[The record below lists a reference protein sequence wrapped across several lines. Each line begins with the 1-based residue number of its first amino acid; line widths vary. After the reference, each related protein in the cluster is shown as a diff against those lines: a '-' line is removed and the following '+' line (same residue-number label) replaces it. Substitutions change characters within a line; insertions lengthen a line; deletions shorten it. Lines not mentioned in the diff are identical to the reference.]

1 MPKRTDIQSILIIGS
16 GPIVIGQA
24 CEFDYSGT
32 QACRVLKDEGYR
44 VILANSNP
52 ATIMT
57 DPDFADA
64 TYVEPLTWEVLA
76 AIIEREQPDAVLPTL
91 GGQTG
96 LNLGM
101 ELFEKGL
108 IGVPGAPEM
117 IGADAEAIATAEDRQ
132 RFKEAMLEIGL
143 DVPRSGI
150 AHTMDEARSVV
161 DEIGLPV
168 IIRPAYILG
177 GRGTGIAHTATEFE
191 KVASNGLAASP
202 ISEILVEQSIVG
214 WKEYELEVMRD
225 HADNCVIICGIEN
238 VDAMGVHTGDSITVA
253 PIQTLTDVEY
263 QEMRNAAFKCIRR
276 VGVETGG
283 SNVQFAVH
291 PETGRQVVIEM
302 NPRVSRSSAL
312 ASKATGFPI
321 AKIAA
326 KLAIGYRLDEIPND
340 ITVPDASEATGVA
353 AVLDRRLT
361 PDLGTRYATPAAFEP
376 VIDYVVTKIPRW
388 AFEKLPGTSGVLGTQ
403 MQSVGEAMSIGRT
416 FPESLQKGLRSLEQG
431 RLGLN
436 CDPGELEHSPAR
448 MSDDEL
454 LAQVAIPTPQRLFLV
469 GEALARPTITLEQ
482 VHDASHI
489 DPWFLDQMSIITEER
504 AVLAQITMD
513 QLDPRGWKRAKQ
525 LGFSD
530 GQLAYL
536 WGTDEA
542 SVRFARIAAGV
553 RPTYKTVDTCA
564 AEFAA
569 ETPYHYSTWEDE
581 SEVRESDR
589 QKVIILGSGPNRIGQ
604 GIEFDYCCVHA
615 SFSLRDAGF
624 ETIMVNCNPET
635 VSTDYDTSDRLYFE
649 PLTKE
654 DVLNVIDAE
663 QPHRVIVSLG
673 GQTPLK
679 LAGEIPQE
687 LVAGT
692 SPDSIDAAEDRE
704 RWNAICNE
712 LEIPQ
717 PPGGTAVDLNQA
729 LAISDEIG
737 FPVLV
742 RPSYVLG
749 GRAMQIVHDREQ
761 LTDAMEELAG
771 FGSLGKEG
779 GLSAERPVLVDRFL
793 ADATEVDVDAIRD
806 HTGEVL
812 IGGVM
817 EHVEE
822 AGVHSGDSACAI
834 PPQTLPSWIV
844 EVIEAYTASIANRLN
859 VQGLINVQ
867 FAVAGTT
874 VYVIEANPRASRTV
888 PFVAKATGVPL
899 AKVATRVMLG
909 ATLAEL
915 RADGLL
921 GEPIRGH
928 VAVKE
933 AVLPFTRFPDVDPAL
948 GPEMRSTGEVM
959 GIDST
964 FGKAFYKAELA
975 AGTELP
981 STPESGMVFL
991 SLADPD
997 KPAGLVVAQR
1007 CRAVGLGI
1015 AATAGTSAYLAKF
1028 GLDVDEVVAKVDN
1041 TGELKDSAE
1050 GRSTAPELIEQG
1062 KISFVVNTPRGR
1074 GARSDGQTIRKAASM
1089 HRVSC
1094 VTTVDAALAA
1104 AQGLGEQ
1111 QPGVALSVQPL
1122 QQYHT
1127 AGQGESTA
1135 ATSGA

>member
-1 MPKRTDIQSILIIGS
+1 MPKRTDLESILIIGS

-32 QACRVLKDEGYR
+32 QACRVLKEEGYR

-64 TYVEPLTWEVLA
+64 TYIEPLTWEVVA
-76 AIIEREQPDAVLPTL
+76 AIIDKEQPDAVLPTL

-96 LNLGM
+96 LNLAM
-101 ELFEKGL
+101 ELFERGL
-108 IGVPGAPEM
+108 IGVPGKPEM
-117 IGADAEAIATAEDRQ
+117 IGANAEAIDTAENRNK
-132 RFKEAMLEIGL
+132 FKVAMTEIGL
-143 DVPRSGI
+143 ESCRSAI
-150 AHTMDEARSVV
+150 AHTMGEAYRAVK
-161 DEIGLPV
+161 EIGLPI

-177 GRGTGIAHTATEFE
+177 GRGTGIAWTMDEFAE
-191 KVASNGLAASP
+191 AAQVGLDASP
-202 ISEILVEQSIVG
+202 ISEILIEESIVG

-238 VDAMGVHTGDSITVA
+238 VDPMGVHTGDSITVA

-263 QEMRNAAFKCIRR
+263 QQMRDAAIACIRR

-283 SNVQFAVH
+283 SNVQFAVD
-291 PETGRQVVIEM
+291 PATGRQVVIEM

-326 KLAIGYRLDEIPND
+326 KLAIGYTLDEIPND
-340 ITVPDASEATGVA
+340 ITATQEMS
-353 AVLDRRLT
+353 
-361 PDLGTRYATPAAFEP
+361 TPASFEP
-376 VIDYVVTKIPRW
+376 AIDYVVTKIPRW
-388 AFEKLPGTSGVLGTQ
+388 AFEKLPGTTGVLGTQ
-403 MQSVGEAMSIGRT
+403 MQAVGEVMAIGRT
-416 FPESLQKGLRSLEQG
+416 FPESLQKALRSLEEG
-431 RLGLN
+431 RYGLN
-436 CDPGELEHSPAR
+436 CDPGEERYAAEYPEDADLLTQACVPTPDR
-448 MSDDEL
+448 ILQVGEL
-454 LAQVAIPTPQRLFLV
+454 LHRGMTVDEI
-469 GEALARPTITLEQ
+469 
-482 VHDASHI
+482 HDATKI
-489 DPWFLDQMSIITEER
+489 DVWFLDQMSIIIEER
-504 AVLAQITMD
+504 HALAELGMEAMT
-513 QLDPRGWKRAKQ
+513 PRSWKRAKQ
-525 LGFSD
+525 IGFAD
-530 GQLAYL
+530 AQLAYL
-536 WGTDEA
+536 WGRAESD
-542 SVRFARIAAGV
+542 VRAARLAAGV
-553 RPTYKTVDTCA
+553 IPTYKTVDTCA

-569 ETPYHYSTWEDE
+569 ETPYHYSTYEDE
-581 SEVRESDR
+581 NEVRPSDGH
-589 QKVIILGSGPNRIGQ
+589 KVMILGSGPNRIGQ

-615 SFSLRDAGF
+615 SFALRDAGF

-654 DVLNVIDAE
+654 DVLNIIDAE
-663 QPHRVIVSLG
+663 QPSKVIVSLG

-679 LAGEIPQE
+679 LSGEIPTE

-704 RWNAICNE
+704 RWNVICDE
-712 LEIPQ
+712 LQIPQ
-717 PPGGTAVDLNQA
+717 PPGGTAVDLDEA
-729 LAISDEIG
+729 VAIADEIG

-749 GRAMQIVHDREQ
+749 GRAMQIVHDRDH
-761 LTDAMEELAG
+761 LASAMEELAG

-779 GLSAERPVLVDRFL
+779 GLSAERPVLIDRFL

-834 PPQTLPSWIV
+834 PPQTLPGWVV
-844 EVIEAYTASIANRLN
+844 EVIESYAAAIAKRLD
-859 VQGLINVQ
+859 VRGLINVQ

-915 RADGLL
+915 REEGLVKPPV
-921 GEPIRGH
+921 GGGHHGPRGGVEGPSHH

-933 AVLPFTRFPDVDPAL
+933 AVLPFTRFPEVDPAL

-959 GIDST
+959 GIDRT
-964 FGKAFYKAELA
+964 FGRAFYKAELA
-975 AGTELP
+975 AGTVLP
-981 STPESGMVFL
+981 TTADAGMVFL
-991 SLADPD
+991 SLADRD
-997 KPAGLVVAQR
+997 KPAGLIVATR
-1007 CRAVGLGI
+1007 LRALGLGI
-1015 AATAGTSAYLAKF
+1015 AATSGTAAYLAKF
-1028 GLDVDEVVAKVDN
+1028 DQPADQIVAKVHND
-1041 TGELKDSAE
+1041 GERSDDPAE
-1050 GRSTAPELIEQG
+1050 LPTALDLIADG
-1062 KISFVVNTPRGR
+1062 KIGFVVNTPSGKA
-1074 GARSDGQTIRKAASM
+1074 ARSDGETIRKSASL
-1089 HRVSC
+1089 HKVSC
-1094 VTTVDAALAA
+1094 VTTVAAALAA
-1104 AQGLGEQ
+1104 AEGLAERHGSTLE
-1111 QPGVALSVQPL
+1111 VRSL
-1122 QQYHT
+1122 QQYH
-1127 AGQGESTA
+1127 AV
-1135 ATSGA
+1135 GAVAD